1 MSRLG
6 TRFEC
11 QRCGAKALI
20 VAEGDG
26 DGPIACCAD
35 AHGSAGVPSQ
45 LGRRYRCE
53 RCHQTV
59 LCLTAGPG
67 SFCCHGAPMQ
77 PLAAEQLPSGD

>member
-1 MSRLG
+1 MTRLG

-20 VAEGDG
+20 VAEGAG
-26 DGPIACCAD
+26 DAPIACCGED
-35 AHGSAGVPSQ
+35 QPSSGGPSQ
-45 LGRRYRCE
+45 LGKRYQCAACR
-53 RCHQTV
+53 QTV

-67 SFCCHGAPMQ
+67 GFCCHGAPME